1 MAKISVGSRAAGH
14 EQQIFFRQ
22 ETEMNTHRIIAM
34 LFVLT
39 IAMHAQEPS
48 TADRAT
54 AHSIQPCTINASDGG
69 GQKECEKRDTALLF
83 LLVGQKEPALRIL
96 CNTRVALE
104 VYRPGGALG
113 TDKFEDN
120 VAANK
125 RCLDAVGIK

>member
-1 MAKISVGSRAAGH
+1 MKWSSTFAILVLA
-14 EQQIFFRQ
+14 
-22 ETEMNTHRIIAM
+22 IASQ
-34 LFVLT
+34 
-39 IAMHAQEPS
+39 AQEPS

-96 CNTRVALE
+96 CDTRVALE
-104 VYRPGGALG
+104 VFRPNGALG
-113 TDKFEDN
+113 ADKYEDN

-125 RCLDAVGIK
+125 RCLESVGIK